1 MDYDLFRL
9 NSRSFEQLT
18 QGIAARVLG
27 PGLVIFGDGPDGGR
41 EATFNA
47 EVPYPTE
54 EDHWIGHIV
63 LQAKFRQRSE
73 GRKIDGEWA
82 LQQLRE
88 ELIAFTDPD
97 STRELPEYLIF
108 ATNVTCSP
116 VKDSGVKDKMFTLA
130 AESGLTG
137 FDIWDYDKLRVYLDL
152 YEEMR
157 RSYSAYILPGDV
169 LAETV
174 EVLGQI
180 KQECPD
186 FDDAISRFLQKELL
200 ADQWANLEQ
209 AGRAAEE
216 QVPVSRVFVDL
227 PFSAQRQAEAPS
239 ETPGELIPGFVAA
252 VVNAA
257 SRRLDPQAQNAQRS
271 DHETLEGEAPAPEGR
286 IVLLGGPGQG
296 KSTIGQFVCQMFRA
310 ALLRSRPPDSLSDEV
325 TDALDALEA
334 HCDADSLALPTVRR
348 FPLRVELSKFAD
360 ELGAP
365 DGSSSLLEYLGKL
378 VSSRI
383 QSEISPALMSSWLG
397 SYPWLLV
404 LDGLD
409 EVPASG
415 HRGQL
420 MEAIRDFWV
429 DISEENA
436 DCLVIATTRPQG
448 YNDEFSPRYYR
459 HLWLTPLSTARAL
472 HYADR
477 LLKVRF
483 LEDTDR
489 REKIATRLKRAADR
503 PDTARLMTSPLQVTI
518 MATLL
523 ERMGQPPEGRWNLF
537 SQYYRVI
544 YDRELERDIPA
555 ASVLRDYKPD
565 IDAIHHRV
573 GLLLQ
578 VESESAEQAESQI
591 SRERFTEVVKAR
603 LREEELDHGD
613 EGLVRQIIDTAMDR
627 LVFLV
632 GLEAD
637 QVGFEIRSLQE
648 FMAAEALLH
657 GGDGTVEQRLR
668 AIAPLPTW
676 RNTFLFAAG
685 RCFADLQHLRDTVH
699 TISAELNDLGGGD
712 PLTSLVLPGSGL
724 AIDLL
729 TDGVAQRQPRYGR
742 LLAREAL
749 RIIRRPPGEL
759 NDRLA
764 EVYQEALGEVYETEL
779 RTGLAFESFHD
790 TLGAWR
796 TLAVLAARGVDWAAE
811 LLKTRLPAP
820 EEVGSLLL
828 ALPPRA
834 ASTTLSGILSNLC
847 AAAPP
852 SESLPFEQSIRDLE
866 LLEGTPDWFRAFFL
880 LYTERW
886 NSQETKLRLQEASG
900 EELTVEVR
908 LIAEPEGPLDRAIS
922 ILGDTKP
929 SAAPT
934 SWLPFFI
941 ALEFGRDPS
950 AATLAKALERYAEI
964 EPIEELWRLGVYSS
978 WPLAGL
984 VLAAETNEQL
994 REYAEIAR
1002 SGGFGDLDDWLAAEK
1017 RWQEAGIET
1026 GDMTEA
1032 KGGVPLFDSEIATRG
1047 FPFDAATVTAG
1058 EARRSAAL
1066 IALSWLER
1074 IENQPTRR
1082 FISNV
1087 FFWLLGALNPTKEGP
1102 EISSS
1107 RWAATIRQSDLQHY
1121 STRLSLRA
1129 LNEFDWPTELGEP
1142 EVGALD
1148 WLGDG
1153 FGRFEDT
1160 LETTLDGDLRA
1171 NLRAAWTADPNH
1183 DGLYRLIALGWPVAA
1198 DPVHPDAATLVP
1210 DQNPDSVAS
1219 ALLALKLTK
1228 DPGVGAL
1235 KTLAEADPPWVDAA
1249 IAALNPM
1256 RRPVGAEALISAF
1269 DPLLP
1274 ADRWRQRRTLTE
1286 FSTELI
1292 AHRSSA
1298 LAGAS
1303 TWEELQMFERPQ
1315 TPRAGG

>member
-9 NSRSFEQLT
+9 NSRSFEQLI
-18 QGIAARVLG
+18 QGIAAEVLG
-27 PGLVIFGDGPDGGR
+27 AGLVIFGDGPDGGR
-41 EATFNA
+41 EAAFNA
-47 EVPYPTE
+47 EVPYPTNE
-54 EDHWIGHIV
+54 SHWNGHIV
-63 LQAKFRQRSE
+63 VQAKFRQRSD
-73 GRKIDGEWA
+73 GRKVDGEWA
-82 LQQLRE
+82 LQQLRDE
-88 ELIAFTDPD
+88 FAAFTDPG
-97 STRELPEYLIF
+97 SARELPEHLIF

-116 VKDSGVKDKMFTLA
+116 VKDSGIKDKMFALA
-130 AESGLTG
+130 AETDLRG
-137 FDIWDYDKLRVYLDL
+137 FDVWDYDKLRVYLDL
-152 YEEMR
+152 YKGLR
-157 RSYSAYILPGDV
+157 RSYSAYVLPGDV

-174 EVLGQI
+174 EALEHI
-180 KQECPD
+180 NKERPD
-186 FDDAISRFLQKELL
+186 FDDVISRFLQKELL

-227 PFSAQRQAEAPS
+227 PFNTQRQAEAPAES
-239 ETPGELIPGFVAA
+239 PGELIPGFVAS

-257 SRRLDPQAQNAQRS
+257 SLRLDPQAQNAQRAGHDS
-271 DHETLEGEAPAPEGR
+271 LEGEAPAPEGR

-310 ALLRSRPPDSLSDEV
+310 ALLRSRPPDSLSGEV
-325 TDALDALEA
+325 TDALDALET
-334 HCDADSLALPTVRR
+334 HCNADSLALPTVRR

-360 ELGAP
+360 ELGAS
-365 DGSSSLLEYLGKL
+365 DGSSSLLEYLAKL
-378 VSSRI
+378 ISSRI
-383 QSEISPALMSSWLG
+383 QSEVSPALMSSWLG

-591 SRERFTEVVKAR
+591 SRKRFTEVVKAR
-603 LREEELDHGD
+603 LREEELDQGD

-668 AIAPLPTW
+668 AIAPLPAW

-685 RCFADLQHLRDTVH
+685 RCFADLQHLRDTIH
-699 TISAELNDLGGGD
+699 TICAELNDPGGGD
-712 PLTSLVLPGSGL
+712 PLASLVLPGSGL

-729 TDGVAQRQPRYGR
+729 ADGVAQRQPRYGR

-749 RIIRRPPGEL
+749 RIVRRPPGEQ

-764 EVYQEALGEVYETEL
+764 EVYQETLREVYEDEL
-779 RTGLAFESFHD
+779 PAGLACEYFHD

-796 TLAVLAARGVDWAAE
+796 TAAVLAARRVDWAAE
-811 LLKTRLPAP
+811 LLTTRLPAP

-834 ASTTLSGILSNLC
+834 ASVPLSGILGRLC
-847 AAAPP
+847 AGAPP
-852 SESLPFEQSIRDLE
+852 PESLPLEQRIRDLE
-866 LLEGTPDWFRAFFL
+866 LLEDTPDWYRAFFL
-880 LYTERW
+880 LHTERL
-886 NSQETKLRLQEASG
+886 NSQEIKLRLQEASG

-908 LIAEPEGPLDRAIS
+908 LVGDPEGPMHRAIE
-922 ILGDTKP
+922 ILGDTNP
-929 SAAPT
+929 SAAPA

-941 ALEFGRDPS
+941 ALEFSQDPS
-950 AATLAKALERYAEI
+950 ATTLAKALERYAEI
-964 EPIEELWRLGVYSS
+964 EPFEQLWRVGIHAS
-978 WPLAGL
+978 WPLAGV

-994 REYAEIAR
+994 REYAEVAR

-1017 RWQEAGIET
+1017 RWQEAGIEAA
-1026 GDMTEA
+1026 DMTQPVD
-1032 KGGVPLFDSEIATRG
+1032 GFQPFDSEIATRG
-1047 FPFDAATVTAG
+1047 FPFGAATVTVG

-1066 IALSWLER
+1066 IALGWLER
-1074 IENQPTRR
+1074 AENTPTRR

-1087 FFWLLGALNPTKEGP
+1087 IFWLLGVTSTKEGP
-1102 EISSS
+1102 EITGSS
-1107 RWAATIRQSDLQHY
+1107 WAAVIRQSDLQHY
-1121 STRLSLRA
+1121 STRLSPRA
-1129 LNEFDWPTELGEP
+1129 LNEINWSTEMGGP
-1142 EVGALD
+1142 ELQALD

-1153 FGRFEDT
+1153 FGRFEVM
-1160 LETTLDGDLRA
+1160 LETTFNTGLRA
-1171 NLRAAWTADPNH
+1171 NLRAAWTSNPDRE
-1183 DGLYRLIALGWPVAA
+1183 GLYRLIALGWPIA
-1198 DPVHPDAATLVP
+1198 DSTHADLATLVP
-1210 DQNPDSVAS
+1210 DGGSDSIAS
-1219 ALLALKLTK
+1219 ALLALKLTEN
-1228 DPGVGAL
+1228 PGVGAL
-1235 KTLAEADPPWVDAA
+1235 KALAEAEPPWIDVA

-1256 RRPVGAEALISAF
+1256 RRAVGAEALISAF

-1274 ADRWRQRRTLTE
+1274 AERWRQKATLTE

-1292 AHRSSA
+1292 ARRSSG
-1298 LAGAS
+1298 LAEAS
-1303 TWEELQMFERPQ
+1303 TWEELQLFERPQ
-1315 TPRAGG
+1315 MSGAGK